1 MIASVVA
8 TLEDPEDN
16 LQGFIE
22 EVSKLPGVELGRLE
36 TNARRVPMTIDSFDP
51 EALEETTRR
60 LQECRGVVFVDVV
73 FVHFEA
79 ESESITATHTGKQNR
94 S

>member
-8 TLEDPEDN
+8 TLEDPEGD
-16 LQGFIE
+16 LQRVIAEISQIPYVETGD
-22 EVSKLPGVELGRLE
+22 VGAYPHRLPI
-36 TNARRVPMTIDSFDP
+36 TIDSPDP
-51 EALEETTRR
+51 NSLEETTRR

-73 FVHFEA
+73 FVHFED
-79 ESESITATHTGKQNR
+79 ESECTSATRPGKSNL

>member
-1 MIASVVA
+1 MIASIVA

-16 LQGFIE
+16 LEGFIE
-22 EVSKLPGVELGRLE
+22 EAAKLPGVEVGHLG
-36 TNARRVPMTIDSFDP
+36 TNTRRVPMTIDSFDP

-60 LQECRGVVFVDVV
+60 LQECRGVAFVDVV
-73 FVHFEA
+73 FVHFEEA
-79 ESESITATHTGKQNR
+79 SESTTATRTGKQNR

>member
-8 TLEDPEDN
+8 TLESPEDN
-16 LQGFIE
+16 LQVFIA
-22 EVSKLPGVELGRLE
+22 EVSQLPSVQVGHIE
-36 TNARRVPMTIDSFDP
+36 TNPCRVPMTIDSFDP
-51 EALEETTRR
+51 DALEETTRR

-79 ESESITATHTGKQNR
+79 ATESTTATHTGK
-94 S
+94 